1 MVTHRRRN
9 ATLLL
14 VGKIWQMEEQI
25 DSVGKAFVD
34 HYYHLFDTDRPAL
47 SSLYQPTS
55 MLTFE
60 GQKIQGVDDIT
71 SKLNQLPFDRCRHV
85 ISTIDSQPA
94 SVTGGIVVFV
104 SGSIQLPGE
113 NHPLQFSQ
121 MFHLSPTLQGNLFV
135 LNDMFRLNY

>member
-1 MVTHRRRN
+1 
-9 ATLLL
+9 
-14 VGKIWQMEEQI
+14 MEEQI
-25 DSVGKAFVD
+25 DSMGKAFVD

-121 MFHLSPTLQGNLFV
+121 MFHLSPTLQGNFFV
-135 LNDMFRLNY
+135 LNDIFRLNY